1 MKYVFKLLIACSCCA
16 LFFAEFARAQDPESR
31 PDPNQPT
38 QVELTVSPAAEPR
51 PALKYSLAIGSRERT
66 PGNAVPFYHRALLL
80 QRGIPESH
88 HKKLNDNELRWAE
101 KPLTDKDRQEIKEF
115 LTAYTTTF
123 HELKVAVY
131 REYCDWDFRIQ
142 ELKGMDA
149 ISFILP
155 EIQESRSLARVLRLK
170 AHLEISERR
179 YDDAVETLRWGY
191 QLAQDTGRPP
201 LLICN
206 LVGIAIS
213 AVMNEPLVE
222 LLEAPGAPN
231 MYWAIAALPQPM
243 VDVRKALEFERG
255 FPEQI
260 FPFLKDAETVE
271 RSPQEWQRILEQSV
285 ANIGQLTSDLQMTNA
300 NTPEWMQRAGVV
312 MMLAKVYPRAKQD
325 LVASGMDAK
334 KVEEMSVAQVVA
346 IQTARH
352 TRESYDDVFKAMLLP
367 YPESLKVAMK
377 LEELNRKR
385 TSSTVFMGTQG
396 LPIAQMLMP
405 ATISVKR
412 AEIRGPRQFAVLQV
426 AEAIRMHAAKTGELP
441 ETLSEISVVPVPVN
455 PVTREPFPYRL
466 TDSGAMLEM
475 PTLSDETPK
484 SLAKNYLITLR
495 K

>member
-1 MKYVFKLLIACSCCA
+1 MTSLSKLMIVSSCCA
-16 LFFAEFARAQDPESR
+16 LLFTELASSQESEAK
-31 PDPNQPT
+31 PDPNRPT
-38 QVELTVSPAAEPR
+38 QIELTVSPAAEPR
-51 PALKYSLAIGSRERT
+51 PALRYSLAIGSRERT

-88 HKKLNDNELRWAE
+88 QKKLNDNEERWAE
-101 KPLTDKDRQEIKEF
+101 KPLTVKDRQEIKEF
-115 LTAYTTTF
+115 LTAYNTTF
-123 HELKVAVY
+123 RELKVAVY
-131 REYCDWDFRIQ
+131 REYCDWDFRLQ

-149 ISFILP
+149 ISFLLP
-155 EIQESRSLARVLRLK
+155 EIQEARSLARVLRLK
-170 AHLEISERR
+170 ARLEIAERR

-191 QLAQDTGRPP
+191 QLAQDAGSPP

-271 RSPQEWQRILEQSV
+271 RSPQEWQRILEESI
-285 ANIGQLTSDLQMTNA
+285 ANVGKLTSDLQMANA
-300 NTPEWMQRAGVV
+300 DTPEWMQRAGVAL
-312 MMLAKVYPRAKQD
+312 MLAKVYPQAKQD
-325 LVASGMDAK
+325 LIAAGMDAQ

-352 TRESYDDVFKAMLLP
+352 TRESYDNVFKAMLLP
-367 YPESLKVAMK
+367 YPESMKVTMSV
-377 LEELNRKR
+377 EELNRKR
-385 TSSTVFMGTQG
+385 TSATVFLGTQG

-405 ATISVKR
+405 ATLSVKR

-426 AEAIRMHAAKTGELP
+426 VEAIRMHAAKTGKLP
-441 ETLSEISVVPVPVN
+441 ETLEEIGVVPVPVN
-455 PVTREPFPYRL
+455 PVNREPFPYRL
-466 TDSGAMLEM
+466 TDAGAELEM
-475 PTLSDETPK
+475 PVMTYT
-484 SLAKNYLITLR
+484 IRLR